1 MNKILEQ
8 KIDSEPTVLKQ
19 DLKERG
25 WTDSMVKKF
34 YPVPFQ
40 IKKRSGG
47 GKYNLYILSKVEE
60 IEKTDQFKQALEKSC
75 EYRER
80 AEKGNDTKY
89 ERVSNEAE
97 EILKDF
103 TVREIEYEKLKLLAL
118 ESKNLHRQDKGNYSD
133 FQLNPQN
140 ETRII
145 SNYIRHELT
154 NYDYLLS
161 SLEGKAFY
169 YEIVKSEIEY
179 RIRKV
184 YPFYESNDRP
194 AFHF

>member
-75 EYRER
+75 
-80 AEKGNDTKY
+80 
-89 ERVSNEAE
+89 
-97 EILKDF
+97 
-103 TVREIEYEKLKLLAL
+103 
-118 ESKNLHRQDKGNYSD
+118 
-133 FQLNPQN
+133 
-140 ETRII
+140 
-145 SNYIRHELT
+145 
-154 NYDYLLS
+154 
-161 SLEGKAFY
+161 
-169 YEIVKSEIEY
+169 
-179 RIRKV
+179 
-184 YPFYESNDRP
+184 
-194 AFHF
+194 